1 MSRSSFD
8 LSPDEVRRLGRLAAD
23 AVAEHREK
31 LTDRPVFGKI
41 GSDASLFDGPPP
53 EEGRP
58 FEDVLDFVREH
69 VLPYP
74 FGNSHP
80 RFFGFINATADPV
93 GTTADYLAAALNPN
107 CWGGDHAA
115 IHVENQV
122 VRWLAALL
130 GLPAGAE
137 GILVSGGSMANFT
150 ALAAARRAMTPG
162 NVREDGLGGEGRP
175 KLVVYA
181 SDQVH
186 HCVDKAVDLLGIGT
200 RNLRKIETDE
210 RFRIRL
216 DLLERAIAEDRAAGL
231 SPAIVV
237 GTAGTVNTG
246 SVDPLDALAEL
257 CRRESLW
264 FHVDGA
270 YGAMAVLS
278 RELAPLFAGLEKAD
292 SIAADPHKWLY
303 VPYEAGATF
312 VRESGRLAATFRKFP
327 EYLASDS

>member
-31 LTDRPVFGKI
+31 LADRPVFGKI
-41 GSDASLFDGPPP
+41 GTDASLFDGPPP

-58 FEDVLDFVREH
+58 FDDVLDFVREH

-115 IHVENQV
+115 VHVENQV

-137 GILVSGGSMANFT
+137 GILVST
-150 ALAAARRAMTPG
+150 AP
-162 NVREDGLGGEGRP
+162 V
-175 KLVVYA
+175 
-181 SDQVH
+181 
-186 HCVDKAVDLLGIGT
+186 
-200 RNLRKIETDE
+200 
-210 RFRIRL
+210 
-216 DLLERAIAEDRAAGL
+216 
-231 SPAIVV
+231 PA
-237 GTAGTVNTG
+237 
-246 SVDPLDALAEL
+246 
-257 CRRESLW
+257 
-264 FHVDGA
+264 
-270 YGAMAVLS
+270 
-278 RELAPLFAGLEKAD
+278 
-292 SIAADPHKWLY
+292 
-303 VPYEAGATF
+303 
-312 VRESGRLAATFRKFP
+312 
-327 EYLASDS
+327 